1 MVPNEDDVKRV
12 LDEHADRLTSLP
24 NVVGVGLVSADD
36 EAEGESAVAVY
47 VRSKVPEAQLKPSE
61 VVPRT
66 LTSTVGGER
75 VKVPTRVIE
84 VGDITH

>member
-1 MVPNEDDVKRV
+1 MVPNEDDVKRI

-36 EAEGESAVAVY
+36 EEGESAVAVY
-47 VRSKVPEAQLKPSE
+47 VSSKVPEAQLKPSE
-61 VVPRT
+61 IIPRKLT
-66 LTSTVGGER
+66 LTIKGKPVN
-75 VKVPTRVIE
+75 VATRVIE